1 MAFGSSG
8 GWYYIL
14 ANYYNAY
21 LVPSTAMQFLDQSYF
36 MCLFFFI
43 SGYFTPSSCDRKGVK
58 LFLRDKFK
66 RLGIPFII
74 YQLILGPFVG
84 FLINGVFIKH
94 NSYSYGADAGPC
106 WFLLWLLIF
115 NTCYVLI
122 DHNLPFLK
130 VKFPSILSIVVL
142 YGACFGLI
150 QFAVVAAI
158 PEGNFIYMPITV
170 GSLPFDI
177 LFFSAGVA
185 AKYNHWLVNML
196 PNMSFCNIVVIRIL
210 TVFCA
215 IGVFVFFTVFYVY
228 DIGHIGMPKK
238 NESDHDC
245 DSDNGNWDEWYAAIV
260 WVGLYLLCGI
270 CCTVI
275 SLTIVQFGHAYLNF
289 SNKYTKVFSRSAY
302 GVYILHPLI
311 VVPVTYSYE
320 RILNAW
326 KGQEYYFCDDTS
338 VSKTHFSS
346 NWLIWLGCV
355 YSVCLSLLIL
365 WPLAWYIRQLPGLN
379 KIL

>member
-1 MAFGSSG
+1 MNGVSRKKAWIIYVLLLIITITTNLFLPGIGNVIWIGLASTATVITITYFLCTNPKPKPQQESQENQTTESLISVNAPPPPPRPRLHYLDNIKSILTCIVVIHHTSMAFGSSG

-215 IGVFVFFTVFYVY
+215 I
-228 DIGHIGMPKK
+228 
-238 NESDHDC
+238 
-245 DSDNGNWDEWYAAIV
+245 
-260 WVGLYLLCGI
+260 
-270 CCTVI
+270 
-275 SLTIVQFGHAYLNF
+275 
-289 SNKYTKVFSRSAY
+289 
-302 GVYILHPLI
+302 
-311 VVPVTYSYE
+311 
-320 RILNAW
+320 
-326 KGQEYYFCDDTS
+326 
-338 VSKTHFSS
+338 
-346 NWLIWLGCV
+346 
-355 YSVCLSLLIL
+355 
-365 WPLAWYIRQLPGLN
+365 
-379 KIL
+379 